1 MIYTEPIEFPGI
13 DEIKNNFNHYKN
25 KFINDSFLVFR
36 NANLSNEEHLVFH
49 KTLGDLFGWHTN
61 VLEGKTSSYTENH
74 SSNELMGSVG
84 KDEIMLKWHIEHIYY
99 ENPIVAATWNM
110 SLFKTNSENG
120 KTYFVDIEKVYSK
133 MSDDYKSFLSRCMI
147 NAASVDNGIG
157 HSGLFKNNFKAIEK
171 HWITNNP
178 IIRVR
183 ILEKDESN
191 ISLVS
196 FDNSIPNQD
205 EINKFDEICLWISNE
220 VYNNE
225 DIRIVHKWNKG
236 DIFIPDM
243 FKLAHAVTGGF
254 DPKDRQFTGIWGHQ
268 FNDFSFLIPK

>member
-13 DEIKNNFNHYKN
+13 DEIKNNFNYYKN
-25 KFINDSFLVFR
+25 KFIDESFLVFR

-61 VLEGKTSSYTENH
+61 VSENKISSYTEHH

-84 KDEIMLKWHIEHIYY
+84 KDEIMLEWHIEHIYY

-110 SLFKTNSENG
+110 SLFKTDSENG
-120 KTYFVDIEKVYSK
+120 KTYFVDIEKVYNK
-133 MSDDYKSFLSRCMI
+133 MSHDYKSFLSKCII
-147 NAASVDNGIG
+147 NAEFIDNGIG
-157 HSGLFKNNFKAIEK
+157 HPGLFKNNFNAIAK

-183 ILEKDESN
+183 ILREGETN
-191 ISLVS
+191 INLVS

-205 EINKFDEICLWISNE
+205 QINKFNEICSWISSE

-225 DIRIVHKWNKG
+225 DIRVVHKWNEG
-236 DIFIPDM
+236 DIFVPDM

-254 DPKDRQFTGIWGHQ
+254 DPKDRQFTGIWG
-268 FNDFSFLIPK
+268 FKDNAFEFLFPK